1 MGRFEEALASIR
13 QSQALDPTSLII
25 NTDVG
30 FVLYYSRR
38 YEAAIR
44 QLQSVLEMNPHFPLA
59 HLWLGRAYQE
69 TQKYEEAVAE
79 FRRTEAVLREWPV
92 LKAAIGH
99 VQGAA
104 GWKHAAL
111 ETLDELKRLSRERYV
126 TPYGIALVHAG
137 LGETDQALLWLE
149 RALDDRA
156 HWLVWLKLD
165 PRLDGLRSD
174 RVFGDVLKRVGVP

>member
-1 MGRFEEALASIR
+1 M
-13 QSQALDPTSLII
+13 
-25 NTDVG
+25 
-30 FVLYYSRR
+30 
-38 YEAAIR
+38 
-44 QLQSVLEMNPHFPLA
+44 
-59 HLWLGRAYQE
+59 
-69 TQKYEEAVAE
+69 QKYEEAVAE
-79 FRRTEAVLREWPV
+79 LRRTEAVLRDWPV

-104 GWKHAAL
+104 GWKQAAL
-111 ETLDELKRLSRERYV
+111 ETLDELKRLSGERYV

-149 RALDDRA
+149 RALGDRA